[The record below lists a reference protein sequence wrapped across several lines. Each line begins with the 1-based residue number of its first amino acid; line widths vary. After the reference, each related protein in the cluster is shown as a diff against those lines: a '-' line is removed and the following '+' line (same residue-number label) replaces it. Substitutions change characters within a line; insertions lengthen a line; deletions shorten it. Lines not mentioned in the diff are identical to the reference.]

1 MGVLFKTVKLSN
13 EAKKQII
20 IQDLLMLG
28 VTDHNG
34 KDLNELDYYSLRQL
48 LAVKQ
53 AASK

>member
-1 MGVLFKTVKLSN
+1 MGVLYTTVKLSN

-20 IQDLLMLG
+20 ISELFVMG
-28 VTDHNG
+28 ITDHNG